1 MAKKN
6 LAKIAKRKPAAKK
19 TTTKKNKPEVVE
31 ETPLTK
37 NEIADKL
44 VEGVM
49 DDVELKPS
57 SDSQLI
63 DDQLIVIE
71 GNENNV
77 EWLQEQLG
85 LMTQSNTELKGQA
98 DTAKENYKK
107 IFDELQALKDG
118 DSNIDQKHIQDTEI
132 KKGVVALFNEVQDNY
147 LGHNERNSRYSDM
160 KMDHLLKKMI
170 NIFPFVNDIRKF

>member
-6 LAKIAKRKPAAKK
+6 LAKLVKRKPAAKK
-19 TTTKKNKPEVVE
+19 TAPKKNKPEVVE

-57 SDSQLI
+57 SDVQL
-63 DDQLIVIE
+63 LEIE
-71 GNENNV
+71 DTVSEKSV
-77 EWLQEQLG
+77 EWLEEQLG
-85 LMTQSNTELKGQA
+85 LMTQSNSELKGQA
-98 DTAKENYKK
+98 ETAKENYKK
-107 IFDELQALKDG
+107 IFEELQALKDG
-118 DSNIDQKHIQDTEI
+118 GTNIDQKLIQDTGI
-132 KKGVVALFNEVQDNY
+132 KKGVIDLFNEVQNNY
-147 LGHNERNSRYSDM
+147 LGQNERNSRYSDM
-160 KMDHLLKKMI
+160 KLDHLLKKMI